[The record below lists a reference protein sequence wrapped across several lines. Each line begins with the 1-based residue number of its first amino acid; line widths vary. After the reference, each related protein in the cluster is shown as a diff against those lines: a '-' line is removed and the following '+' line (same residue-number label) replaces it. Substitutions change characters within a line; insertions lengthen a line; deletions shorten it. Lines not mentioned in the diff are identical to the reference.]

1 MVNIII
7 LWLISSFAFHAGIVN
22 LLILLVLLEAAVHEL
37 VFMDLLWS
45 PFTRMVL
52 IAIVAS
58 LILNKII
65 ARLLPAFMKKLE
77 PLVGL
82 SAFILVILIQMTM
95 VFGK

>member
-1 MVNIII
+1 MIYRD
-7 LWLISSFAFHAGIVN
+7 
-22 LLILLVLLEAAVHEL
+22 LLEAAVHEL

-58 LILNKII
+58 LILNKVI

-82 SAFILVILIQMTM
+82 SAFILVILIQMTT